1 MPWNGS
7 KWVSDADGWYSQAQ
21 KPTPWRCKLC
31 SCQVGHKGK
40 ACPQCGARKAWAT
53 DATAT
58 TTTAPAPTSATPAAT
73 TGTSVAS
80 QLAQVA
86 SMLHSAHAVPAA
98 ATEPPTNPTPAPEGV
113 TRADLSAK
121 IKDLEGCLRALPQGP
136 LFAATRAH
144 VEHEIATTKRHIT
157 ELKPVGA
164 RLDSCKLALQRALS
178 RRDQLKDAA
187 SLAGASLATADGE
200 IKGIAA
206 ELSAL
211 EAAMQADS
219 AMPTAPSC
227 LDQLMTGMEA
237 VLADMS
243 TSSRVDTA
251 VVTQVSS
258 SMKQL
263 FADLTTISTACAPPH
278 PAAAGA
284 GAQLHVQLPSSA
296 ASTACG
302 SAGSLGSV
310 MAPPAQA
317 HPPMPAPP
325 PAQVRRPSSV
335 PHMLQAAQAA
345 NTPAEHPNG
354 DSSEDME
361 QG

>member
-7 KWVSDADGWYSQAQ
+7 KWVSDAEGWYSSQ

-40 ACPQCGARKAWAT
+40 ACPQCGARKAWAA
-53 DATAT
+53 DAAT
-58 TTTAPAPTSATPAAT
+58 TPAAAPTPTSATPTAT
-73 TGTSVAS
+73 TGASVAS

-86 SMLHSAHAVPAA
+86 SLLHSAHAVPAD
-98 ATEPPTNPTPAPEGV
+98 ATGPLDDPAPALEGA

-121 IKDLEGCLRALPQGP
+121 IKDLEACLRALPQSP

-144 VEHEIATTKRHIT
+144 VEHEVATTKRHIS

-178 RRDQLKDAA
+178 RRDQLKEAA
-187 SLAGASLATADGE
+187 SLAGSSLAIADGE
-200 IKGIAA
+200 IKVISA

-219 AMPTAPSC
+219 ATPAAPSC
-227 LDQLMTGMEA
+227 LDQLRTGMEA
-237 VLADMS
+237 VIADMS
-243 TSSRVDTA
+243 TSPRVDSG

-263 FADLTTISTACAPPH
+263 FADLTLISAACAPPQQ
-278 PAAAGA
+278 AAACA
-284 GAQLHVQLPSSA
+284 GVPSRLQPSSA

-302 SAGSLGSV
+302 SACSLGPLA
-310 MAPPAQA
+310 APATPA

-325 PAQVRRPSSV
+325 PVQVRHTPSV
-335 PHMLQAAQAA
+335 LHMLQTAQAVD
-345 NTPAEHPNG
+345 TPAEHPNG
-354 DSSEDME
+354 DGSEDMQ